1 MDAKSESATE
11 GGLNSEKAPPD
22 PRPTVV
28 EPKGVAASAQPQ
40 AQLLRLP
47 PEILMLILRE
57 VRGCHTAASTTS
69 PTDSPTGLQALQ
81 NTRLTHRTL
90 ASLGLHLLLLPT
102 HAVTVAPH
110 PDSLARL
117 ESLSLHPVLR
127 GYVRRV
133 RVSTLYYAPRLAG
146 DRGFFTEYV
155 RAKLGDS
162 VLYWR
167 SPRRSTTGVSG
178 GGDEERMSYWE
189 REGLCV
195 KAEDLCDAFLAQR
208 PAEGGTTAETG
219 GYEAHWDAHKAL
231 LSRAHATYA
240 SHFSTQNT
248 LLHNGGRGG
257 GGAFSMRIAAC
268 LQRLPPH
275 TLQHLSFTDTLPA
288 PLNRLNIRFLTSS
301 ESIFRV
307 LTAPA
312 TWSDAVD
319 AQLHLGAP
327 ADAVV
332 GILCNLSAGALPREL
347 AVRVP
352 LASDSGWAPSKAA
365 RARVRAVVGAG
376 GRAGGRGGGR
386 AGVGAGGGPGG
397 GGLRAFEY
405 APQVH
410 PLFFLPRTFDPQV
423 EFVSAL
429 LSGGA
434 SSLEVLRFEAPED
447 EGLLSLF
454 EDLISGN
461 GNRNGNGDG
470 NGNGSGNGAPR
481 AWPKL
486 RTVSLSRVALRLEDL
501 EAFVKRGCAPE
512 LRSVRL
518 QRVKLLSGTWAQ
530 VAEVLKGVDGREG
543 D

>member
-11 GGLNSEKAPPD
+11 EELNSKKAPPG

-28 EPKGVAASAQPQ
+28 EPKDVAAGAASAQPQ
-40 AQLLRLP
+40 AAQLLRLP

-57 VRGCHTAASTTS
+57 VRSCHTAASTTS
-69 PTDSPTGLQALQ
+69 PTDSPPSEPSPTGLQALQ

-90 ASLGLHLLLLPT
+90 ASLGLHLLLLPQ
-102 HAVTVAPH
+102 HPITVAAH

-117 ESLSLHPVLR
+117 ESLSRHSVLR

-146 DRGFFTEYV
+146 DRGFFNEYV

-208 PAEGGTTAETG
+208 PAEGDTAETG

-231 LSRAHATYA
+231 LSRAHASYSA
-240 SHFSTQNT
+240 YFSTQNT

-288 PLNRLNIRFLTSS
+288 PLDRLNIRFLTSS

-461 GNRNGNGDG
+461 GNRNGNG
-470 NGNGSGNGAPR
+470 APR